1 MQGLGELEDDL
12 VEDRPEPRGR
22 LLEDPQ
28 RRLVRRPG
36 RRVEEG
42 EGGQW
47 RVQEGRPERV
57 QSGASSGW
65 KTATEATCT
74 LNLT

>member
-28 RRLVRRPG
+28 RRLVRRAG

-42 EGGQW
+42 EGGQR
-47 RVQEGRPERV
+47 RVQERCPARV